1 MFQFPGLSPAPYEFG
16 CGRRGMTPA
25 GFPRSD
31 TPGSKA
37 VCASPG
43 LFAACR
49 VLRRLPMP
57 RHPPCAFGILAIS
70 VDHLLRLG
78 GEGVPPPRRAYF
90 VCDRSYSIVMRTAFS
105 LHSLTL
111 RNRVIRFSFVHAAA
125 RRRAARMQ
133 LSRCGAARALRGPSP
148 RSRMLGRRTSQ
159 LFSLE
164 RR

>member
-78 GEGVPPPRRAYF
+78 GEGGPSPPQSILRMR
-90 VCDRSYSIVMRTAFS
+90 SIV
-105 LHSLTL
+105 LH
-111 RNRVIRFSFVHAAA
+111 RDANRLLSSFAYASESSRWFSFVHAAA

-133 LSRCGAARALRGPSP
+133 LSRCGAGRALRGPSP
-148 RSRMLGRRTSQ
+148 RSRMLGRRTYQVSP
-159 LFSLE
+159 
-164 RR
+164 